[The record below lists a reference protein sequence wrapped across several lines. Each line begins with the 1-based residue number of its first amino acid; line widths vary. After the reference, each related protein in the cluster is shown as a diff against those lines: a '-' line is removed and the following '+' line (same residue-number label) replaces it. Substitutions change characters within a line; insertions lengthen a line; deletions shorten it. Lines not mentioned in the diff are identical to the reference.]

1 MTSTDTKN
9 YAVIQYD
16 GDDANGVASI
26 VGTLIQQNLDGDPDR
41 IDVARRISRPVAIY
55 STDTDS
61 AATIIFGPAKAIVYN
76 DIVDHPGVTVMA
88 TVDQILDVSQ
98 LTMNAGGLV
107 PVGFFTRRGLHVIAD
122 ILRHRLVV
130 RGLLTHTIATL
141 RFISLVSVAS

>member
-1 MTSTDTKN
+1 VTSTNTKN

-26 VGTLIQQNLDGDPDR
+26 VGTLIEQNLDGDPDR
-41 IDVARRISRPVAIY
+41 IGAARRISRPVAIY

-61 AATIIFGPAKAIVYN
+61 AATIIFGPAEATVYN

-88 TVDQILDVSQ
+88 TVEQILDVSQ
-98 LTMNAGGLV
+98 LKMNAGGLV

>member
-61 AATIIFGPAKAIVYN
+61 AATIIFGPAKATVYN
-76 DIVDHPGVTVMA
+76 ESLITPA
-88 TVDQILDVSQ
+88 S
-98 LTMNAGGLV
+98 
-107 PVGFFTRRGLHVIAD
+107 PSWPPSTR
-122 ILRHRLVV
+122 
-130 RGLLTHTIATL
+130 
-141 RFISLVSVAS
+141 SLMSRN

>member
-1 MTSTDTKN
+1 
-9 YAVIQYD
+9 
-16 GDDANGVASI
+16 
-26 VGTLIQQNLDGDPDR
+26 
-41 IDVARRISRPVAIY
+41 
-55 STDTDS
+55 
-61 AATIIFGPAKAIVYN
+61 
-76 DIVDHPGVTVMA
+76 MA

-130 RGLLTHTIATL
+130 KELLTHTIATL

>member
-26 VGTLIQQNLDGDPDR
+26 VGTLIRQNLDGYPAR
-41 IDVARRISRPVAIY
+41 TSVARHISRPVAIY
-55 STDTDS
+55 STDTDT
-61 AATIIFGPAKAIVYN
+61 AATIIFGHATATVYN
-76 DIVDHPGVTVMA
+76 DIVDHPGVTIMA

-98 LTMNAGGLV
+98 LKMNAGGLV
-107 PVGFFTRRGLHVIAD
+107 PVGFLTRRGLHVIAD
-122 ILRHRLVV
+122 IVRHRLVV